1 MKDIIIKMGRSGT
14 GKSRTMFQE
23 IRDWQGEMEHIIL
36 IPDTISHRTERELC
50 HICGDG
56 ISLRAEVLTFSR
68 LCTKVFHQ
76 CGGEHEPEVD
86 KAGRMVLLQK
96 SVSHCQEQL
105 QVLSLYTQHQSF
117 YEKLATTIEELKSN
131 CVSTDLLFALDESLP
146 QQKKIH
152 DIALICG
159 FYDSYTRNVTGDFGD
174 RVSQELGVD
183 LADLQEN
190 LVGFDPRDRMSRLA
204 EKLEESAWGKG
215 KCYWVDGFTDFTPQ
229 QLAVLEVLWKQ
240 GEGMSFCLMGDVEE
254 QEDPESFFA
263 PSYATVTQ
271 LREMVE
277 EQDCALVIAEQKSTF
292 TLRNPVLQHME
303 EQLFAETPLPYQGDL
318 GEELRVFSTENPR
331 KEVQWVASEIRRLVL
346 QEGYRYG
353 DFLVVAR
360 SFSSYS
366 PIIATEFP
374 RYEIPVFQSEV
385 HDILE
390 KPVISVVQRVLQA
403 LASNFHTDEMLC
415 YLKTGF
421 SPLSEN
427 MVDRVE
433 NYLLQW
439 RETQWS
445 KPWRKHTTRYDG
457 NISWEKLSQMIEE
470 DHPQYRETLK
480 GYANNAN
487 ELQVLNGARQ
497 RVMGPLGK
505 LKRAMDNVSG
515 KAQCE
520 ALYGFFKDISLYHKI
535 EQRRIALEE
544 EGNFAQSGEYQ
555 QLWDILC
562 KALEQCHQLFSEEP
576 LEFTE
581 FAKIFTL
588 VLSQYSVSTIP
599 TYIDQVTA
607 GETTRMKSNRKKV
620 VFWMGCEESVVP
632 MLSNSGGLLT
642 DMDRALLRSLDISL
656 NQEEETLLFREMTT
670 GYEICALASERLYFS
685 WARAGNNGQRL
696 QPCFL
701 IPRLQGMYPSLEVA
715 EVDAVPM
722 VAGVPSL
729 EQQYPFVLDLL
740 EDKPVYQ
747 EKVARIRAVKDW
759 GRGKLTPMAVKAL
772 YGDTVTLSAT
782 GLRSLHSCLF
792 SYFMRYGLGAK
803 KREVLKFDGAAY
815 GNMVHH
821 TLEEILRPFL
831 GVTDTVEK
839 VALGQTALA
848 QVEPVL
854 EDYIKNQLGGEHNP
868 RDYYLFQRMKQYV
881 KAVAVEV
888 LEEMRRSSFVYLG
901 GEVKFQH
908 SLETLCQG
916 FSTANTANTGLHLR
930 FQGSIDRVDGL
941 YREDRMYLH
950 TVDYKTGTKLM
961 DFGEFYTGQDL
972 QLFLYYLALS
982 QEGLGRFDLPWEG
995 AEQLSIEMA
1004 ALSYLPGKTEVKKE
1018 SKSKN
1023 QEDGSS
1029 KHLSNRAKVRH
1040 VGVYRKDSS
1049 LITALEEIGE
1059 GKFRYVPVK
1068 KMEGTAVD
1076 FYADSK
1082 LVTEEEFTRLQT
1094 HCVEKLQAVTGL
1106 LEGGDIT
1113 ANPFYE
1119 TEDDHSCKYCP
1130 YANYCHYELGTCGNE
1145 RRKKISLKLEKL
1157 WDILDEG

>member
-14 GKSRTMFQE
+14 GKSRGMFEE

-50 HICGDG
+50 HICGDS

-105 QVLSLYTQHQSF
+105 EVLSLYTQHQSF
-117 YEKLATTIEELKSN
+117 YEKLATTIEELKNN
-131 CVSTDLLFALDESLP
+131 CVSTDLLFALDETHP

-159 FYDSYTRNVTGDFGD
+159 FYDSYTKNVTGDFGD
-174 RVSQELGVD
+174 RVAEELGVP

-204 EKLEESAWGKG
+204 EKLKESGWGKK

-229 QLAVLEVLWKQ
+229 QLAVLETLWKD
-240 GEGMSFCLMGDVEE
+240 GEGMSFCLLGDMEE
-254 QEDPESFFA
+254 QEDPESLFA
-263 PSYATVTQ
+263 PSYATVAQ

-277 EQDCALVIAEQKSTF
+277 EENCALVFAEQKSSF
-292 TLRNPVLQHME
+292 PLRNPVLQHLE
-303 EQLFAETPLPYQGDL
+303 EQLFEDVPLPYQGDL

-360 SFSSYS
+360 SFSTYS
-366 PIIATEFP
+366 GMIATEFP
-374 RYEIPVFQSEV
+374 RYDIPVFQSEV

-457 NISWEKLSQMIEE
+457 NISWEKLGQMIEE
-470 DHPQYRETLK
+470 EHPQYREKLK
-480 GYANNAN
+480 GYAKNAN
-487 ELQVLNGARQ
+487 ELQLLNRARQ
-497 RVMGPLGK
+497 RVMAPLGK
-505 LKRAMDNVSG
+505 LKKAMDNVSG
-515 KAQCE
+515 KAQCL
-520 ALYGFFKDISLYHKI
+520 ALYEFFKDISLYYKI
-535 EQRRIALEE
+535 EERRVALEE

-555 QLWDILC
+555 QLWEILC
-562 KALEQCHQLFSEEP
+562 RALEQCHQLFTEEP
-576 LEFTE
+576 LEFAE

-620 VFWMGCEESVVP
+620 VFWMGCEDSVVP

-642 DMDRALLRSLDISL
+642 DLDRALLRSLEISL
-656 NQEEETLLFREMTT
+656 NQEEETLLYREMTT
-670 GYEICALASERLYFS
+670 GYEICALASEKLYFS
-685 WARAGNNGQRL
+685 WAKSGNNGQRL

-701 IPRLQGMYPSLEVA
+701 IPRLQEMYPSLEVA
-715 EVDAVPM
+715 EVEQLPL

-740 EDKPVYQ
+740 EATYP
-747 EKVARIRAVKDW
+747 EKVSKMRAVKDW
-759 GRGKLTPMAVKAL
+759 GRGKLSPMAVKAV

-831 GVTDTVEK
+831 GVEDKIQK
-839 VALGQTALA
+839 VALGETALA

-854 EDYIKNQLGGEHNP
+854 EDYIKNQLGGDHNP
-868 RDYYLFQRMKQYV
+868 RDYYLFQRMKKYV

-888 LEEMRRSSFVYLG
+888 VEEMRRSSFVYLG
-901 GEVKFQH
+901 GEVKFQQ

-916 FSTANTANTGLHLR
+916 FSLENTGSTGLQLR

-941 YREDRMYLH
+941 YEKDALYLH

-972 QLFLYYLALS
+972 QLFLYYLALT
-982 QEGLGRFDLPWEG
+982 QEGAGRFATELPWKG
-995 AEQLSIEMA
+995 AEDAVIKMA

-1018 SKSKN
+1018 SKSKK
-1023 QEDGSS
+1023 EEESSS
-1029 KHLSNRAKVRH
+1029 KNLSNRAKVRH
-1040 VGVYRKDSS
+1040 VGVYHKDSTM
-1049 LITALEEIGE
+1049 ITALEDVGAD
-1059 GKFRYVPVK
+1059 KFRYVPVK
-1068 KMEGTAVD
+1068 KMEGNAVE

-1082 LVTEEEFTRLQT
+1082 LVTEEEFLQLQKQ
-1094 HCVEKLQAVTGL
+1094 CVKKLQGVTEL
-1106 LEGGDIT
+1106 LEGGEIT

-1119 TEDDHSCKYCP
+1119 SEDDHSCQYCP

-1145 RRKKISLKLEKL
+1145 RRKKISLKLEAL
-1157 WDILDEG
+1157 WDILAEG